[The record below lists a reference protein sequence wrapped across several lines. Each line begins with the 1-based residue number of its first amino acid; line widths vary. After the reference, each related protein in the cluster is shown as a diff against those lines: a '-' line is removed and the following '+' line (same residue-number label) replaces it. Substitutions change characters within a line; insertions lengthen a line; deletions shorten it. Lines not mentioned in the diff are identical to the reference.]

1 MRSYF
6 RSLLKSFHPQ
16 GIPWPGTVL
25 YNCLSKSPVFQ
36 FHYELVARD
45 IIKYCPAGRLLD
57 IGTGPGRLLLELA
70 EHSKQLQITGI
81 DISAA
86 MVKRALAN
94 LKRAG
99 YNGKIEVREGAAEKL
114 PFSDNYFEA
123 VVSTG
128 AIHHWKDPGAC
139 LNDIHRVLRPGGY
152 VLLYDLVRHTPQK
165 IRQEFSWKFGRT
177 RTTLFW
183 LHSFEEPFYSQEEFS
198 SLATGS
204 PFAVRDEK
212 FVGLLYG
219 VILKK

>member
-1 MRSYF
+1 MFKY
-6 RSLLKSFHPQ
+6 
-16 GIPWPGTVL
+16 
-25 YNCLSKSPVFQ
+25 
-36 FHYELVARD
+36 HYGLVARD
-45 IIKYCPAGRLLD
+45 ILQHCSAGRLLD
-57 IGTGPGRLLLELA
+57 IGTGPGRLLLDLA
-70 EHSKQLQITGI
+70 EHSKHLQITGI

-94 LKRAG
+94 VKKAG
-99 YNGKIEVREGAAEKL
+99 DNGRIEVREGAAEKL
-114 PFSDNYFEA
+114 PFSDNFFEV

-139 LNDIHRVLRPGGY
+139 LNDIHRVLKPGGC
-152 VLLYDLVRHTPQK
+152 VLLYDLVRHTPQN

-198 SLATGS
+198 SLVTGS
-204 PFAVRDEK
+204 PFAVQDKK

-219 VILKK
+219 VILKERGCL